1 MRLTPASR
9 LRCSARLVVES
20 RDSRCAP
27 SRTGVLDQKMNVIGR
42 DHVVEHAK
50 PEAFL
55 RLEEPRQIALAIPYE
70 REEKFSLMAV
80 VSDA

>member
-1 MRLTPASR
+1 
-9 LRCSARLVVES
+9 
-20 RDSRCAP
+20 
-27 SRTGVLDQKMNVIGR
+27 MNVIGR

-55 RLEEPRQIALAIPYE
+55 RLEAAMQIALAIPCE

-80 VSDA
+80 VGDVAELKAWV